1 MKLSLKQTLTILF
14 LILTPLV
21 VSMLPFAIQSAKTP
35 NDRVFMGLHRWSED
49 YYGYLQLINQG
60 QMGHLQTVSKL
71 TSEPHISTFVHSEYA
86 VLGLLAR
93 PFGLNAPL
101 TYHLSRLIL
110 GAIFLIIAYYFFV
123 LTLKSFS
130 AVGFLLAFFIGGWP
144 SLTWWGELDVTRRS
158 TILPHYLMG
167 SILFLI
173 IFILIIKNINNK
185 KLSPR
190 EALAKWGYLSLASLL
205 LSFVHPVDFAVLML
219 TLGIYLIINF
229 ICFNSFIRLFV
240 YSFIV
245 FFSGLIPIIY
255 FKYVFTLPFWRFVA
269 EHGTATKYNIPLFDF
284 VLALGPVFWLAI
296 LGILVSLRGVK
307 RRSNL
312 SVLMLSWLLAQSL
325 FFLKLY
331 EVVNFDR
338 LRTMHAPYFI
348 PLAFFAALFLKR
360 FPKIIVIIIIIFI
373 TIITVPISIKSI
385 QTQINEVSDFKSFS
399 PFVFPTKKQ
408 YQSYEFLREYTP
420 DNSFITAQYEAKFL
434 IPSVTGNKIA
444 FGGNFNKDPKYQEN
458 SDKINKIY
466 QGQLSQKDTYNF
478 LTNNSI
484 SYLYWGYQE
493 KSYGGNLYSY
503 PFLTPIF
510 DNGEVTIFRVK

>member
-1 MKLSLKQTLTILF
+1 
-14 LILTPLV
+14 
-21 VSMLPFAIQSAKTP
+21 
-35 NDRVFMGLHRWSED
+35 
-49 YYGYLQLINQG
+49 
-60 QMGHLQTVSKL
+60 
-71 TSEPHISTFVHSEYA
+71 
-86 VLGLLAR
+86 
-93 PFGLNAPL
+93 
-101 TYHLSRLIL
+101 
-110 GAIFLIIAYYFFV
+110 
-123 LTLKSFS
+123 
-130 AVGFLLAFFIGGWP
+130 
-144 SLTWWGELDVTRRS
+144 
-158 TILPHYLMG
+158 
-167 SILFLI
+167 
-173 IFILIIKNINNK
+173 
-185 KLSPR
+185 
-190 EALAKWGYLSLASLL
+190 
-205 LSFVHPVDFAVLML
+205 
-219 TLGIYLIINF
+219 
-229 ICFNSFIRLFV
+229 
-240 YSFIV
+240 
-245 FFSGLIPIIY
+245 
-255 FKYVFTLPFWRFVA
+255 
-269 EHGTATKYNIPLFDF
+269 
-284 VLALGPVFWLAI
+284 
-296 LGILVSLRGVK
+296 
-307 RRSNL
+307 
-312 SVLMLSWLLAQSL
+312 
-325 FFLKLY
+325 
-331 EVVNFDR
+331 
-338 LRTMHAPYFI
+338 MHAPYFI